1 MSIISVENI
10 SKNYTEKI
18 LMDNLTLSIDE
29 NDKIGL
35 IGVNGTGKS
44 TLLKIIAGIEEPDSG
59 SVIKRK
65 EVEVHYLPQNP
76 EYKSETTVLEQVFE
90 GDTPILKLIKDYE
103 DIIERAKFN
112 YSEELQDKLTKL
124 SSQMDSLNAWHI
136 ESEAKKIL
144 SKLGITDFEVK
155 IGEISG
161 GQRKR
166 VFLAQALIRPC
177 ELLILD
183 EPTNHLDSDTILW
196 LEEYLKSRK
205 GALLMITH
213 DRYFLDRVVS
223 DIVELEKGQVY
234 RYKGN
239 YSLYLEKKAER
250 ELNAIN
256 AEAKRKSL
264 YKKELE
270 WIRTGAKART
280 TKQKARIQR
289 FEDIKDGK
297 IDTDFNQNIDMT
309 VVGSR
314 RLGKKIIDI
323 NNIDFSFE
331 NKDIIKGFEYSLTKG
346 DRIGIVGENGSGKST
361 LLNLLTGLYEP
372 QKGSIEIGDTVKVG
386 YYSQWSEGMDESMR
400 VIDYIKDEA
409 EFIATS
415 DGKSISASQMLER
428 FLFPPEVQYTLI
440 GKLSGGERR
449 RLFLLRILMGNPN
462 VLLLDEPTNDLDIY
476 TLTILEE
483 YIEAF
488 EGVVICVS
496 HDRYF
501 LDKICDKIFAFEGNG
516 KVIQYTGNYFD
527 YCDSKNAEETSKK
540 EVKKESQGKEIV
552 KKEKLKTKFTF
563 KEQTEYD
570 TLPGKM
576 EALENE
582 IDDVNKKLNKAASN
596 YVLLQEL
603 TEKQDELEAQLY
615 EMMERWE
622 ELQELVK
629 EIENN
634 KS

>member
-59 SVIKRK
+59 SIVKRK

-76 EYKSETTVLEQVFE
+76 EYNPETTILEQVFE
-90 GDTPILKLIKDYE
+90 GDTPILRIIKDYE
-103 DIIERAKFN
+103 DIIEKTKVD
-112 YSEELQDKLTKL
+112 YSDELQEKLMKL
-124 SSQMDSLNAWHI
+124 SSQMDSLNAWHV

-144 SKLGITDFEVK
+144 SKLGITDFDAK

-196 LEEYLKSRK
+196 LEEYLKNRR

-289 FEDIKDGK
+289 FDDIKEGK

-372 QKGSIEIGDTVKVG
+372 NKGTIEVGETVKIG
-386 YYSQWSEGMDESMR
+386 YYSQWSEGMDETMR

-527 YCDSKNAEETSKK
+527 YCDSKSNDDNIKKESKK
-540 EVKKESQGKEIV
+540 ETQNKEVV
-552 KKEKLKTKFTF
+552 KKEKLKTKLTF

-570 TLPGKM
+570 TLPEKM

-582 IDDVNKKLNKAASN
+582 IEDVNKKLNKSATN

-603 TEKQDELEAQLY
+603 TEKQEELELQLY
-615 EMMERWE
+615 DMMERWE
-622 ELQELVK
+622 ELQVLVK